1 MKTALTTLA
10 LAAALAQVAPASA
23 DEMVRG
29 RPHSAY
35 LAMVSTYKPMQG
47 FNHVVGSKRFV
58 GYFLRNG
65 EVCAVTVISA
75 VADDQRLETP
85 PQRVQID
92 IPAAGR
98 SELLAGNGDA
108 LGIGCVADAS
118 EIRVAPLLAR
128 PSKAASN

>member
-1 MKTALTTLA
+1 MRTASTMLA
-10 LAAALAQVAPASA
+10 LAAALAAVPASA
-23 DEMVRG
+23 AEMTRG

-35 LAMVSTYKPMQG
+35 LAMVSTYRPMQG
-47 FNHVVGSKRFV
+47 FNHVVGAKRFV

-65 EVCAVTVISA
+65 EICAVTVMTA
-75 VADDQRLETP
+75 VADDERLETP

-118 EIRVAPLLAR
+118 EIKVAPLFAQ
-128 PSKAASN
+128 PAKAAAN